1 MKIIRK
7 FIKPSK
13 APLNG
18 AGPGKGPSVKQQ
30 IIARNMRKAKE
41 KKSA

>member
-1 MKIIRK
+1 MKLIRR
-7 FIKPSK
+7 FIKPEK

-30 IIARNMRKAKE
+30 IIARNMRKAKQE
-41 KKSA
+41 KKK